1 MSLTKREGKNMQY
14 RKIIFSLLAAV
25 ILALFCWPSAVLAQD
40 PKTDLQL
47 YVSGGFPGTL
57 TAGKETHFYLTLK
70 NNGDTIISGI
80 SFSHDAPQDVQVS
93 FDPDSVA
100 SLTAG
105 SSNSV
110 DVTVTAGKSS
120 GSRDYNINLIANSPQ
135 TRAVTTLYF
144 RVQGGSSYWTWVG
157 LGLGLIVVIGF
168 ILVYRRLSK

>member
-1 MSLTKREGKNMQY
+1 MRY
-14 RKIIFSLLAAV
+14 RKTVFSLLAAWLL
-25 ILALFCWPSAVLAQD
+25 ILFCWPSAISALD

-47 YVSGGFPGTL
+47 YVSGGFPGNL

-70 NNGDTIISGI
+70 NNGDSAITNITL
-80 SFSHDAPQDVQVS
+80 SHDAPEGTQVLFS
-93 FDPDSVA
+93 PDSIA

-110 DVTVTAGKSS
+110 DVTVIPGKSS
-120 GSRDYNINLIANSPQ
+120 GGSDYNINLVANSAQ

-157 LGLGLIVVIGF
+157 LGMGLIVVAAF